1 LDAFLTFIGPVAQFG
16 GAALQKQ
23 TNLHWQSFLTI
34 KEYSALNGYD
44 ALWTKIYKPTVRAL
58 YSDDIAKAAG
68 ITTKGA
74 GDFSAM
80 QKKIAYSVVDP
91 GQASNQKPYGDTAIG
106 ALFDDIKELGTVF
119 SFTPESG
126 RTPASFFSKTVT
138 GSLFGSVDVKQEI
151 ANLIVQ
157 YAGALAQK
165 KIIEG
170 NGKVSTSS
178 NGVTVTVHLTRRF
191 MRDGGLE
198 RTRPTHS

>member
-1 LDAFLTFIGPVAQFG
+1 VSVG
-16 GAALQKQ
+16 GSALQKQ

-34 KEYSALNGYD
+34 KQYSAVNNYD
-44 ALWTKIYKPTVRAL
+44 PVWTQVYKQTVRAL
-58 YSDDIAKAAG
+58 YSNDIAKAAG
-68 ITTKGA
+68 TVTPKGD
-74 GDFSAM
+74 GEFINM
-80 QKKIAYSVVDP
+80 QKKIAYSAVDP
-91 GQASNQKPYGDTAIG
+91 SQGADQKPFGDTAIG
-106 ALFDDIKELGTVF
+106 ALFDDIKDLGTV
-119 SFTPESG
+119 FTPESG
-126 RTPASFFSKTVT
+126 RTPAAFFSKTVT